1 MDGKQGTRMDGLQD
15 AAARTFLVFPFFS
28 LVFSLAIN
36 YFN

>member
-1 MDGKQGTRMDGLQD
+1 MDGKQGTLMDGLQS
-15 AAARTFLVFPFFS
+15 AADLSCFPFS